1 LVKSPASGFTT
12 QRSST
17 NLGKWKGILNNEMMK
32 ESWKIVVPKSAE
44 EGRDAAF
51 SEQRDNISQ
60 VQK

>member
-1 LVKSPASGFTT
+1 ME
-12 QRSST
+12 R
-17 NLGKWKGILNNEMMK
+17 NLKQQNDERIMEI
-32 ESWKIVVPKSAE
+32 IVVPKSAE